1 MINYLTA
8 PFRWFFKL
16 EAASGL
22 LLLISAVIA
31 LIWSNSNFGNYYF
44 DLFNTYLFIGYENL
58 RVDARDRII
67 TEVIDSL
74 KMEQKLSQQQD

>member
-1 MINYLTA
+1 SYPILIDGILKKMDMIF
-8 PFRWFFKL
+8 PFENDKRGIEKKELKKIGIDL
-16 EAASGL
+16 EN
-22 LLLISAVIA
+22 SA
-31 LIWSNSNFGNYYF
+31 
-44 DLFNTYLFIGYENL
+44 FIGYENL